1 MPRDF
6 FQGRHAGLLVPLFSI
21 PSRESWGIGEIA
33 DLPRLGEWLTNAG
46 FSFVQLL
53 PINEMADGQN
63 SPYSAMSA
71 MAIDPIF
78 IAPSQVADVQALGG
92 EKILTGE
99 ERAALD
105 AARAS
110 ASVDYGTVRAIKIRV
125 LRAAFDHFRVTDWD
139 TNSRRAHRLKLFL
152 DRARWWL
159 DDYALFRALH
169 AREDGRYWREWP
181 EALRDRVPTAL
192 ASARRELADEILFYS
207 YLQWIAADQWTEA
220 RDACD
225 VGVFGD
231 FPFMVSGDSADVWS
245 RQQDFRFDA
254 SVGAPPDAFS
264 ETGQDWGFPAY
275 RWKTVAAGGFRWLA
289 ARARRSAELYDGY
302 RVDHLVGFFRTYV
315 REQSGEAAFVPPDQ
329 PEQALQGERVLDV
342 LSATGARIIAEDLG
356 VIPAFVRETLKRLE
370 IPGYKVLRWE
380 RAWDADGRPFTDPAD
395 YPRISV
401 ATSGTHDTE
410 PLAEWWDDAPIDER
424 RAVASIVCMDPPGCD
439 PEAPFDDR
447 TRDAILQVLYAAASD
462 IVLLPINDIFGWR
475 DRINTPALVSDK
487 NWTWRLP
494 WPVEALSREPH
505 AEERAAFTRTLARK
519 YGR

>member
-6 FQGRHAGLLVPLFSI
+6 FEGRHAGLLVPLFSI
-21 PSRESWGIGEIA
+21 PSRGSWGIGEIA
-33 DLPRLGEWLTNAG
+33 DLPKLGEWMTAAG

-78 IAPSQVADVQALGG
+78 IAPSEVPDVQALGG
-92 EKILTGE
+92 EELLTAA
-99 ERAALD
+99 ERTALQ

-110 ASVDYGTVRAIKIRV
+110 KAIDYCAVRAIKIRA
-125 LRAAFDHFRVTDWD
+125 LRAAFEHFRETEWNAN
-139 TNSRRAHRLKLFL
+139 TRRAHRLKLFL
-152 DRARWWL
+152 DRSRWWL

-169 AREDGRYWREWP
+169 AREEGRYWREWP
-181 EALRDRVPTAL
+181 DAIRDRVP
-192 ASARRELADEILFYS
+192 SAVSQARQELAGEILFYS
-207 YLQWIAADQWTEA
+207 YLQWLAADQWAEA

-245 RQQDFRFDA
+245 RQNDFRLDA

-275 RWKTVAAGGFRWLA
+275 RWDRIAAGGFRWLA

-302 RVDHLVGFFRTYV
+302 RVDHLVGFFRTYAK
-315 REQSGEAAFVPPDQ
+315 EANGQAGFAPAEEADQ
-329 PEQALQGERVLDV
+329 IVQGEEVLNV
-342 LSATGARIIAEDLG
+342 LGAPGSRIIAEDLG
-356 VIPAFVRETLKRLE
+356 VIPPFVRDVLTSLE

-380 RAWDADGRPFTDPAD
+380 REWHEAGRPFKDPLT
-395 YPRISV
+395 YPACSV

-410 PLAEWWDDAPIDER
+410 TMAEWWDEAPIEEREALAKVDRDGPPDPDPAAPDRTGTRPR
-424 RAVASIVCMDPPGCD
+424 RA
-439 PEAPFDDR
+439 
-447 TRDAILQVLYAAASD
+447 L
-462 IVLLPINDIFGWR
+462 WR
-475 DRINTPALVSDK
+475 
-487 NWTWRLP
+487 
-494 WPVEALSREPH
+494 
-505 AEERAAFTRTLARK
+505 
-519 YGR
+519 

>member
-6 FQGRHAGLLVPLFSI
+6 FEGRHAGLLVPLFSI

-33 DLPRLGEWLTNAG
+33 DLPKLGEWMTGAG

-78 IAPSQVADVQALGG
+78 IAPAAVPDLQALGG
-92 EKILTGE
+92 EALLTE
-99 ERAALD
+99 DERATL
-105 AARAS
+105 ARARES
-110 ASVDYGTVRAIKIRV
+110 SSVDYGAVRAIKIRG
-125 LRAAFDHFRVTDWD
+125 LRAAFDHFRATEWNA
-139 TNSRRAHRLKLFL
+139 NSRRAHRLKLFL
-152 DRARWWL
+152 DRSRWWL
-159 DDYALFRALH
+159 DDYTLFRALH
-169 AREDGRYWREWP
+169 AREEGRYWREWP
-181 EALRDRVPTAL
+181 EPLRDRVPAAL
-192 ASARRELADEILFYS
+192 TRARQELAGEILFYS
-207 YLQWIAADQWTEA
+207 YLQWLAWDQWTEA

-225 VGVFGD
+225 IGVFGD

-275 RWKTVAAGGFRWLA
+275 RWDRIAAGGFRGRA

-315 REQSGEAAFVPPDQ
+315 RERDGQASFVPAIEE
-329 PEQALQGERVLDV
+329 EQMLQGERVLDV

-356 VIPAFVRETLKRLE
+356 VIPAFVRETLTRLE
-370 IPGYKVLRWE
+370 IPGYKVFRWE
-380 RAWDADGRPFTDPAD
+380 RDWDAEGKPFKDPLA
-395 YPRISV
+395 YPSSSV

-410 PLAEWWDDAPIDER
+410 TLAQWWDEAPVEER
-424 RAVASIVCMDPPGCD
+424 RAAALVACTTGRNCD
-439 PEAPFDDR
+439 PEAPFNAT
-447 TRDAILQVLYAAASD
+447 TRDAILQLLYAARSD
-462 IVLLPINDIFGWR
+462 IMIVPIHDVFGWR
-475 DRINTPALVSDK
+475 DRVNTPALISDR

-494 WPVEALSREPH
+494 WPVEDLARD
-505 AEERAAFTRTLARK
+505 AQGQERAAFARRLATA

>member
-6 FQGRHAGLLVPLFSI
+6 FHGRHAGLLVPLFSI
-21 PSRESWGIGEIA
+21 PSRSSWGIGEIG
-33 DLPRLGEWLTNAG
+33 DLPKLGAWMAEGG

-78 IAPSQVADVQALGG
+78 IAPAAVPDIEALGG
-92 EKILTGE
+92 EDLLSPDD
-99 ERAALD
+99 RAQLA
-105 AARAS
+105 AARDARG
-110 ASVDYGTVRAIKIRV
+110 VDYGVVRAIKTRA
-125 LRAAFDHFRVTDWD
+125 LRAGFDHFRATEWD
-139 TNSRRAHRLKLFL
+139 AGSRRAQRLKLFL
-152 DRARWWL
+152 ERARWWL

-169 AREDGRYWREWP
+169 AREHGRHWREWP
-181 EALRDRVPTAL
+181 ADLRDRQPEAL
-192 ASARRELADEILFYS
+192 ARARQELAGEILFYS
-207 YLQWIAADQWTEA
+207 YLQWLAADQWVDA
-220 RDACD
+220 RDACG

-264 ETGQDWGFPAY
+264 ATGQDWGFPAY
-275 RWKTVAAGGFRWLA
+275 RWKTIAAGGFRWLA
-289 ARARRSAELYDGY
+289 ARARRSADLYDGY

-329 PEQALQGERVLDV
+329 PEQVVQGERVLDV

-356 VIPAFVRETLKRLE
+356 VIPRFVRETLERLE

-380 RAWDADGRPFTDPAD
+380 REWDAPGQPFRDPAS
-395 YPRISV
+395 YPQSSV

-410 PLAEWWDDAPIDER
+410 TVAQWWEEAPADER
-424 RAVASIVCMDPPGCD
+424 RAVAAIVGGGD
-439 PEAPFDDR
+439 PEAPFDAR
-447 TRDAILQVLYAAASD
+447 VRDAIVTALYAASSD
-462 IVLLPINDIFGWR
+462 IVLLPIHDIFGWR
-475 DRINTPALVSDK
+475 DRVNVPALIDAQ
-487 NWTWRLP
+487 NWTWKLP
-494 WPVEALSREPH
+494 WPVEDLRNDREGR
-505 AEERAAFTRTLARK
+505 ERAAFTGELA
-519 YGR
+519 GRFHRL

>member
-1 MPRDF
+1 MARDF
-6 FQGRHAGLLVPLFSI
+6 FHGRHAGLLVPLFSI

-33 DLPRLGEWLTNAG
+33 DLPRLGEWMMAGG

-53 PINEMADGQN
+53 PINEMAGGQN

-78 IAPSQVADVQALGG
+78 IAPSAVPEVGAIGG
-92 EKILTGE
+92 EAMLSAE
-99 ERAALD
+99 EQAQLA

-110 ASVDYGTVRAIKIRV
+110 TTVDYAAIRAIKTRV
-125 LRAAFDHFRVTDWD
+125 LRAAFDHFCANEWD
-139 TNSRRAHRLKLFL
+139 AHTRRAHRLKLFL

-169 AREDGRYWREWP
+169 AREHGRYWRDWP
-181 EALRDRVPTAL
+181 EALRDRVPAALTRARKEL
-192 ASARRELADEILFYS
+192 ASEILFYS
-207 YLQWIAADQWTEA
+207 YLQWLAADQWAEA
-220 RDACD
+220 RDACGI
-225 VGVFGD
+225 GVFGD

-245 RQQDFRFDA
+245 RQQDFRMDA

-275 RWKTVAAGGFRWLA
+275 RWTTVAAGGFRWLA
-289 ARARRSAELYDGY
+289 GRARRSAELYDGY

-315 REQSGEAAFVPPDQ
+315 REQNGQAAFVPPGEPD
-329 PEQALQGERVLDV
+329 QALQGERVLDV

-356 VIPAFVRETLKRLE
+356 VIPPFVRETLERLE

-380 RAWDADGRPFTDPAD
+380 RAWDEPDKPFRNPAD
-395 YPRISV
+395 YPTVSV

-410 PLAEWWDDAPIDER
+410 PLAEWWDDAPVDER
-424 RAVASIVCMDPPGCD
+424 RAVAALVAADPTACD
-439 PEAPFDDR
+439 PEGPFNDA
-447 TRDAILQVLYAAASD
+447 TRDAILQVLYASASE
-462 IVLLPINDIFGWR
+462 IVLLPIIDLFGWR
-475 DRINTPALVSDK
+475 DRINTPALVSEQ

-494 WPVEALSREPH
+494 WPVEDLMRESP
-505 AEERAAFTRTLARK
+505 AQARASFARTLAERHA
-519 YGR
+519 R